1 MFLFVLCR
9 TAVKL
14 SLGNPLVVVV
24 IGTSMCSVL
33 VQEDGKLWC
42 IHLSS
47 FGYLLGCLCLK
58 CWCYLSGFSSVCMK
72 GTCCR
77 LHMILILD
85 FARNSSK
92 QVRSFSLKQLGLPLL
107 LERFLFHTFIKPEFG
122 VIQPL
127 LSVLERETSV

>member
-1 MFLFVLCR
+1 MVYSLKFIWIPVGIFVFEM
-9 TAVKL
+9 
-14 SLGNPLVVVV
+14 LV
-24 IGTSMCSVL
+24 L
-33 VQEDGKLWC
+33 P
-42 IHLSS
+42 
-47 FGYLLGCLCLK
+47 
-58 CWCYLSGFSSVCMK
+58 SGFSSVCMK

-77 LHMILILD
+77 LHMILILG